1 MNHIEWKTDEAIE
14 SNLIKTNL
22 LFNKLPDKKATR
34 DASFQKELLARI
46 FTGDI
51 TCKDDTLSYFKRT
64 RSDMSIDE
72 GRITRALS
80 ILVNKKFISI
90 EQNGKILITENAEKE
105 ASAEAWRIRQQFEK
119 MISDLLKSVK
129 DICKVRLGLE
139 EVVKRNIKDCIDY
152 YYETSG
158 YAFFGIDNQQELG
171 NLPKVEEI
179 AGKDI
184 ADQKIVES
192 ILYALG
198 MMLDK
203 PSQEQKDTM
212 ETLAKTFVTSQIIG
226 IDPQLSNFKQSVIGS
241 KAFVLDTDFVL
252 YALVQN
258 GRYSKQYRMLIDQ
271 LASCGCKLYI
281 PKEVISEVYDHAAAA
296 FKRYTFISQIIS
308 NADEDWVI
316 PQLLNIF
323 LEDYY
328 FTQKDNKSLTW
339 ITYLSNFYNSK
350 HGLSYTND
358 VLTHEFDKKVLFE
371 DFLKDKVD
379 VVQKEQLFEKVL
391 EATKNTPKAKFRDP
405 VQNES
410 IARTD
415 TLFYLTVKQMNEEE
429 NRRNG
434 DRLNKNVLLA
444 NKYYVLTNSTRV
456 YHCACGMGLGAKVL
470 CSPAAL
476 IAYMM
481 ESGVMDKNSVEI
493 LSLFNN
499 PFLSYIAENSWDETK
514 KMIEVGLDFK
524 DKNII
529 AMRYELKDEVD
540 KLLTYSGENAE
551 YAQMVRDI
559 KHKGYKFHEQV
570 EKAIQENHDKDLKL
584 ENAQEEIEQLKAQL
598 AKMAN
603 SNKHL
608 TMQLGQEKYQKR
620 VGTLKEKKKKR

>member
-1 MNHIEWKTDEAIE
+1 M
-14 SNLIKTNL
+14 
-22 LFNKLPDKKATR
+22 P
-34 DASFQKELLARI
+34 
-46 FTGDI
+46 
-51 TCKDDTLSYFKRT
+51 
-64 RSDMSIDE
+64 IDE
-72 GRITRALS
+72 GRISRALS
-80 ILVNKKFISI
+80 ILVNKKFISLD
-90 EQNGKILITENAEKE
+90 QDGKILITENTKKE
-105 ASAEAWRIRQQFEK
+105 AEAEASRIHQQFERL
-119 MISDLLKSVK
+119 ISDLFGTVK
-129 DICKVRLGLE
+129 DICKIRFKSDGI
-139 EVVKRNIKDCIDY
+139 VKRNIKDCIDY

-158 YAFFGIDNQQELG
+158 YAFFGIDNKLEIEK
-171 NLPKVEEI
+171 LPRVEEI

-184 ADQKIVES
+184 GDKRVTEA
-192 ILYALG
+192 ILYAIG

-252 YALVQN
+252 YALVQK
-258 GRYSKQYRMLIDQ
+258 GRYSKQYRTLIKQ
-271 LASCGCKLYI
+271 LVSCGCKLYV
-281 PKEVISEVYDHAAAA
+281 PEEVITEVYNHAAAA
-296 FKRYTFISQIIS
+296 SKRYAFVSEIIS
-308 NADEDWVI
+308 NTDEDWVV

-328 FTQKDNKSLTW
+328 FSKKDNKSLTW
-339 ITYLSNFYNSK
+339 STYLYNFYNSK
-350 HGLSYTND
+350 HGLSYTRD
-358 VLTHEFDKKVLFE
+358 VLKHEIGEKVSFDN
-371 DFLKDKVD
+371 FLYDKVD

-429 NRRNG
+429 NKRNG
-434 DRLNKNVLLA
+434 DKLNKNVLLS

-456 YHCACGMGLGAKVL
+456 YHCACSMELGAKVL

-476 IAYMM
+476 IAYMI
-481 ESGVMDKNSVEI
+481 ESGVMDKNSVDI

-499 PFLSYIAENSWDETK
+499 PFLSYIAENSWEETK

-540 KLLTYSGENAE
+540 KLLTFSGENAE
-551 YAQMVRDI
+551 YAQTVCDI
-559 KHKGYKFHEQV
+559 KHKGYKFQEQV
-570 EKAIQENHDKDLKL
+570 EKVIQETHDKDLKL
-584 ENAQEEIEQLKAQL
+584 EIAQEEIERLKAQL

-603 SNKHL
+603 SNEHL
-608 TMQLGQEKYQKR
+608 TKQLGQENYQKR

>member
-1 MNHIEWKTDEAIE
+1 MKHIEWKTDEAIE

-22 LFNKLPDKKATR
+22 LFGKLPDKKATR
-34 DASFQKELLARI
+34 DASFQKELLTRI

-51 TCKDDTLSYFKRT
+51 TCKDDTLRYFKRT
-64 RSDMSIDE
+64 RPNMPIDE
-72 GRITRALS
+72 GRISRALS

-90 EQNGKILITENAEKE
+90 EQDGKIQITPNTEKE
-105 ASAEAWRIRQQFEK
+105 ANAEASRIHKQFERL
-119 MISDLLKSVK
+119 ISDLLETVK
-129 DICKVRLGLE
+129 GMCNIPFTSDRIVE
-139 EVVKRNIKDCIDY
+139 RNIKNCIDY

-158 YAFFGIDNQQELG
+158 YAFFGIDNKLEIEK
-171 NLPKVEEI
+171 LPRVEEI

-184 ADQKIVES
+184 GDKRVTEA
-192 ILYALG
+192 ILYAIG

-252 YALVQN
+252 YALVQK
-258 GRYSKQYRMLIDQ
+258 GRYSKQYRTLIKQ
-271 LASCGCKLYI
+271 LVSCGCKLYV
-281 PKEVISEVYDHAAAA
+281 PEEVITEVYDHAAAA
-296 FKRYTFISQIIS
+296 SKRYVFVSEIIS
-308 NADEDWVI
+308 NTDEDWVV

-328 FTQKDNKSLTW
+328 FSKKDNKSLTW
-339 ITYLSNFYNSK
+339 STYLYNFYNTK
-350 HGLSYTND
+350 YGLSYTRD
-358 VLTHEFDKKVLFE
+358 VLKHEIGEKVSFDN
-371 DFLKDKVD
+371 FLYDKVD

-405 VQNES
+405 GQNES

-415 TLFYLTVKQMNEEE
+415 TSFYLTVKQMNEEE
-429 NRRNG
+429 NKRNG
-434 DRLNKNVLLA
+434 DKLNKNVLLS

-456 YHCACGMGLGAKVL
+456 YHCACSMELGAKVL

-476 IAYMM
+476 IAYMI
-481 ESGVMDKNSVEI
+481 ESGVMDKNSVDI

-499 PFLSYIAENSWDETK
+499 PFLSYIAENSWEETK

-540 KLLTYSGENAE
+540 KLLTFSGENAE
-551 YAQMVRDI
+551 YAQTVCDI
-559 KHKGYKFHEQV
+559 KHKGYKFQEQV
-570 EKAIQENHDKDLKL
+570 EKVIQETHDKDLKL
-584 ENAQEEIEQLKAQL
+584 EIAQEEIERLKAKL

-603 SNKHL
+603 SNEHL
-608 TMQLGQEKYQKR
+608 TKQLGQENYQRR